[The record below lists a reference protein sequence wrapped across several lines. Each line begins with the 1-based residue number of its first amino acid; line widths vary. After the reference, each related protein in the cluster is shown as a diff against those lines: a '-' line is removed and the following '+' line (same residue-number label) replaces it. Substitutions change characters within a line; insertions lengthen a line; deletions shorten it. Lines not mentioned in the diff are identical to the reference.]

1 MKCLCRGG
9 KAREILVSQGYDEE
23 KQHVDIFDQA
33 RSACILKSHRFHT
46 KVSESERVERH
57 DRLSCTCS

>member
-1 MKCLCRGG
+1 MKCLCRRGS
-9 KAREILVSQGYDEE
+9 AREILVSQGYDEE
-23 KQHVDIFDQA
+23 KQHMDNFGQA
-33 RSACILKSHRFHT
+33 RSACIFKSHRFRT